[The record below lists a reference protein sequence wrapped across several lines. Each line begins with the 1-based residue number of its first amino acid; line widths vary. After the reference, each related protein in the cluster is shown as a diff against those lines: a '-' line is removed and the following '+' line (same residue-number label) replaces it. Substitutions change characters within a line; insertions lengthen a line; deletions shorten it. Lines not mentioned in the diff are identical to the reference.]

1 MTATRSQKPHFAHFG
16 QAPDRT
22 LPGLGTLVSM
32 RRAIDYRL
40 ARRAVLREWHLGK
53 IGRGEVCDAHP
64 ELVRAARHLG
74 EATEMDC
81 PICEKS
87 KLRLVSYVYG
97 DALKAANGRCIT
109 NQGELD
115 RLGEVADEFA
125 CYVVE
130 VCTECNCNHLTRSY
144 LLGRRHAG

>member
-1 MTATRSQKPHFAHFG
+1 
-16 QAPDRT
+16 
-22 LPGLGTLVSM
+22 M

-40 ARRAVLREWHLGK
+40 ARRAVLREWRLGK

-64 ELVRAARHLG
+64 ELLRAARHLG
-74 EATEMDC
+74 EATSEDC

-97 DALKAANGRCIT
+97 DSLKAANGRCIT

-115 RLGEVADEFA
+115 RLGQACDEFA

-130 VCTECNCNHLTRSY
+130 VCTECNWNHLTRSY
-144 LLGRRHAG
+144 LLGRQNAG